1 MGRGQV
7 TKPIPVR
14 IGRNTGLRIPKRKA
28 DKIIAAYVNGMSIRG
43 ICRAYGTN
51 WAAVTSLIRNRP
63 EQVEEARTQARDAWA
78 TLAAL
83 GTAELMA
90 RQKDMTTQSLVMLA
104 GISSDKAA
112 LLSDTDEQAP
122 KVEEQPATESW
133 AAYVRG
139 IESSDLKSDESAGV
153 STEHGQQ

>member
-1 MGRGQV
+1 MGRGEV

-51 WAAVTSLIRNRP
+51 WAAVSSLIRNRP

-122 KVEEQPATESW
+122 KVEEQPATEAW
-133 AAYVRG
+133 AAYVDG
-139 IESSDLKSDESAGV
+139 IESSDRKSDESAGV
-153 STEHGQQ
+153 STEHGQE